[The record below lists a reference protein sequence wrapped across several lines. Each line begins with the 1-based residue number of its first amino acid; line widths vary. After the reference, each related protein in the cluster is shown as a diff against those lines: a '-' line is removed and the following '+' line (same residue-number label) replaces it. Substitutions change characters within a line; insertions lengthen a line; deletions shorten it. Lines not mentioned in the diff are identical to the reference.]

1 MTVVCAVRM
10 HLLVHLKAKER
21 EREKGGDKEGK
32 RGGVREGE
40 RMREDESELA
50 ALLLTTSVA
59 SNCGRTIGVVSEPLQ
74 HRWRILHTAYV
85 RVHAYVRAQGEY
97 PHTSAVCRIL
107 DLTCIQ
113 DTHTCPPAVYVS
125 VYGYI
130 MYPCVARCDATT

>member
-50 ALLLTTSVA
+50 ALQLSTAHHKRYA

-74 HRWRILHTAYV
+74 HRWRILHNRVRPRPRICQSAGRVSAYV
-85 RVHAYVRAQGEY
+85 C
-97 PHTSAVCRIL
+97 SM
-107 DLTCIQ
+107 Q
-113 DTHTCPPAVYVS
+113 DT
-125 VYGYI
+125 
-130 MYPCVARCDATT
+130 